1 LNETVK
7 LDYFAVSLPDL
18 LIWDDDLSFRNK
30 IHCSYM
36 LGLGYL
42 GKDEY
47 EKSEALL
54 EKAYRMDIN
63 HQGIQI
69 HIALLNNYGN
79 QSKNIS

>member
-1 LNETVK
+1 
-7 LDYFAVSLPDL
+7 
-18 LIWDDDLSFRNK
+18 
-30 IHCSYM
+30 M

-54 EKAYRMDIN
+54 EKSYRMDIN

-69 HIALLNNYGN
+69 HIALLNNYGT